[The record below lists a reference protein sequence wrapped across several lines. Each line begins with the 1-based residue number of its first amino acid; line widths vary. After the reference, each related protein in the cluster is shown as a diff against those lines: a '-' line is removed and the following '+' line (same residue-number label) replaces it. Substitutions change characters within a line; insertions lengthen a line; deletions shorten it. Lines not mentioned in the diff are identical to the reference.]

1 MKGELEDGCEDSPAA
16 SFLPAV
22 SLGLE
27 LPSLE
32 LPSLE
37 SPSLESNERSAMF
50 QQLRD
55 PDRAAVLRPGRRLGA
70 TSVHV
75 GTTGGATGGAR

>member
-1 MKGELEDGCEDSPAA
+1 MKGEFEDGREDSPAA

-22 SLGLE
+22 SLCLE

-32 LPSLE
+32 L
-37 SPSLESNERSAMF
+37 PSLESNERSAMF

-55 PDRAAVLRPGRRLGA
+55 PDRAAVLRPGRRPGA